1 MRLENKYRLATTL
14 LLALFFT
21 APLLRAGDVLE
32 RRITVEFSNTPLQTA
47 LEEVARLGGFE
58 WSYNSRIL
66 DHSRR
71 VSLPAGSRSVRETL
85 VLLLGDDYTF
95 RQSGSNIILKR
106 NKKPQ
111 QRLSGYLSDPRTGKK
126 ISNATVYDRLTLR
139 STTTDS
145 SGFYELPVGPNS
157 EIVISKLDYRDTVL
171 EVTSQTPRFVR
182 LDLYPDSLPPKQYLS
197 LRRSVNDVSYT
208 LEQVFLKTSQ
218 SLAALNVQD
227 SLHRRFQ
234 LSLLPGI
241 GTNLGL
247 SGGVTNDFSINII
260 MGYSRGNRAIEVAG
274 LANLTSGNMTGLQ
287 AAGVFNSLRGNAAGI
302 QAAGAWNVIGDT
314 LAGMQA
320 AGVFNF
326 AGHTR
331 PASMQAAGALNFA
344 SHGRTAAQA
353 AGVANQADTLTM
365 LQVAGVWNS
374 ASELRYGLQVSGVS
388 NYAAHSRGSAQ
399 VAGLNNNV
407 RRGRVGTQVAGVAN
421 MADTL
426 SGIQVS
432 GFFNQARLLRG
443 TQIGIVNI
451 AGKNQGTQIGLFNFS
466 GSGGYIAL
474 DAGANDLLTANIS
487 FRSGRPHFYVT
498 LSAGVDSTAIGSN
511 TLWAV
516 GIGIGAYTRIF
527 SRFGFNTELTH
538 RHLSEGS
545 YDDAVQEWE
554 QLALTPDLRLFGG
567 LHLFGGPSFN
577 LLVTDPDAG
586 DSAGFRSRI
595 VRDNVL
601 PADAGDG
608 WLAGWWGWTAG
619 VRWRF

>member
-1 MRLENKYRLATTL
+1 MRFENILRLAAVL
-14 LLALFFT
+14 LPALFFA
-21 APLLRAGDVLE
+21 APPLRAGDVLE
-32 RRITVEFSNTPLQTA
+32 RRIAVEFSNTPLQTA
-47 LEEVARLGGFE
+47 LEEVARLGHFE

-71 VSLPAGSRSVRETL
+71 VSLPAGSRTVRETL

-95 RQSGSNIILKR
+95 RQSGGNIILKR

-126 ISNATVYDRLTLR
+126 IPNATVYDRLTLR

-157 EIVISKLDYRDTVL
+157 EVVISKLDYRDTVL
-171 EVTSQTPRFVR
+171 QVSSQTPRFVK
-182 LDLYPDSLPPKQYLS
+182 LDLYPDSLPPRQYIS
-197 LRRSVNDVSYT
+197 LRRSVSDASYV
-208 LEQVFLKTSQ
+208 LEQFFLKTSQ
-218 SLAALNVQD
+218 SLATLNVQD

-247 SGGVTNDFSINII
+247 SGSVTNDFSVNIV

-274 LANLTSGNMTGLQ
+274 LGNLTSGNMTGLQ
-287 AAGVFNSLRGNAAGI
+287 AAGAFNSLRGNATGV
-302 QAAGAWNVIGDT
+302 QAAGAWNFTGDT
-314 LAGMQA
+314 LAGFQA
-320 AGVFNF
+320 GGVFNF

-331 PASMQAAGALNFA
+331 PASVQAAGALNFA
-344 SHGRTAAQA
+344 SHGRIAVQA
-353 AGVANQADTLTM
+353 AGVANQADTLTV
-365 LQVAGVWNS
+365 LQAAGLWNG
-374 ASELRYGLQVSGVS
+374 ASELWYGLQVSGVS
-388 NYAAHSRGSAQ
+388 NYAAHARGSAQ
-399 VAGLNNNV
+399 FAGLSNSA
-407 RRGRVGTQVAGVAN
+407 RRGRIGTQVAGVAN

-426 SGIQVS
+426 GGIQVS
-432 GFFNQARLLRG
+432 GFFNRARLLRG
-443 TQIGIVNI
+443 TQIGILNI
-451 AGKNQGTQIGLFNFS
+451 AGQNQGTQIGLFNFS

-474 DAGANDLLTANIS
+474 DLSTNDLLLANIS
-487 FRSGRPHFYVT
+487 FKSGRPHFYVT
-498 LSAGVDSTAIGSN
+498 LTAGADSTAIGDR
-511 TLWAV
+511 TLWAYGL
-516 GIGIGAYTRIF
+516 GIGSY
-527 SRFGFNTELTH
+527 SRLASWFGLNTELTH

-567 LHLFGGPSFN
+567 FHLFGGPTFN
-577 LLVTDPDAG
+577 LLISDPDAA

-601 PADAGDG
+601 PADAADG
-608 WLAGWWGWTAG
+608 WLSGWWGWTAG
-619 VRWRF
+619 MRWRF